1 MLLRFFLAL
10 LCLLVP
16 ISVFAALPAQVPRQL
31 VRQEISI
38 RFDLAQGLLHGQA
51 VITMPP
57 DTTLR
62 LSCAG
67 LEQVSAVIDG
77 RRTALPA
84 DKILFLPPDLQERKI
99 TLSWQVASNPAAG
112 ILISKE
118 GISLTGAWHPIAD
131 KDMFFSLSA
140 TLPDGFTA
148 ISEGNEIESGPGEYA
163 ACCEQPLPGLNF
175 AAGPY
180 SVITQQVGKIEV
192 SALFFPEDA
201 ELAADYLAKA
211 AEYLRRYEKLLGLFP
226 YPRYTIVENRLP
238 TGYGM
243 PGFTLL
249 GQTVVRL
256 PFIKDTSL
264 GHELLHSWFG
274 NAVRDD
280 GQGTWSEGLTTYLA
294 DQSFAADKGQ
304 GPQHR
309 KQQLLR
315 HQAWVDAKNIT
326 AVIDFRHGGKD
337 QPNSEKMRAIGY
349 DKTSMIFHALRGEI
363 GDQAFFAGLRRLCAE
378 KKFQQVGWPDLV
390 TLFSESVGRDLS
402 QFFGQWLLRNDLPLL
417 KVEEAQVSQKDG
429 QSLISFR
436 LLQDGKDPY
445 RLRVPVSITTLHGEV
460 RKILRTESL
469 DQRFTLS
476 VDGLPSELAL
486 DPEYDVPRRL
496 SEAERPPLWMQLLGA
511 EKKTVVL
518 PDGKDLEKYLP
529 LLAVLERRGCRVVKA
544 DALQNSELA
553 KGSFV
558 FFGSSAQT
566 KSLFGAVEHPAAG
579 FTLDVRPSPLNLA
592 QVMALVSSSST
603 EETAQA
609 MRKLEHYGGV
619 SYLHFLGGKLEEK
632 RLTEAENGIHVP
644 LRPLPV
650 GIPAQP
656 RHFAAVIEDISQ
668 SRVVYAGEIHTDYG
682 AHLLQLQ
689 LIQALYERQVQAGR
703 KNGLAIGLEMFPHSS
718 QAALDDWIS
727 GKIATEREF
736 LQRSGYFE
744 SWGFDYRFYRDI
756 INYAKAKGISL
767 IALNLDKNIVSSVF
781 RSGSTD
787 SLSPAQQM
795 ELAKERDLTLPGY
808 RQRLEE
814 IHALHKDAPQGSNFS
829 GFLQA
834 QAIWDETMAENA
846 AAYLRKEPHR
856 QLVVLAGVG
865 HVSKENGIPPRLK
878 RRLACRQS
886 VVVPISAASED
897 VQADWLLLAEDA
909 ELPPAGKLGVLLE
922 ESAKTEKRPAQVSVS
937 KISPE
942 SKADEAGLQEKDL
955 ILAMDG
961 QPVASIAAL
970 KAGLLDKKP
979 DETVLLKI
987 SRNGKELEMKVE
999 LMNE

>member
-1 MLLRFFLAL
+1 MRRLFL
-10 LCLLVP
+10 LCLILLQPVAA
-16 ISVFAALPAQVPRQL
+16 SAALSFPAPPSLQQN
-31 VRQEISI
+31 ISI
-38 RFDLAQGLLHGQA
+38 SFDFAQELLRSESLITVPQNVGLY
-51 VITMPP
+51 
-57 DTTLR
+57 

-67 LEQVSAVIDG
+67 LEQVSAAIDG
-77 RRTALPA
+77 RRTALTA
-84 DKILFLPPDLQERKI
+84 DKTLSLQPDPQEQKI
-99 TLSWQVASNPAAG
+99 SISWQVAANPAAG
-112 ILISKE
+112 ILISKD

-131 KDMFFSLSA
+131 EDMLFNLSA
-140 TLPDGFTA
+140 TLPAGFTA
-148 ISEGNEIESGPGEYA
+148 ISEGNEISNSKGQYTASGD
-163 ACCEQPLPGLNF
+163 QPLPGLNF

-180 SVITQQVGKIEV
+180 KVITQQVGKIEV

-211 AEYLRRYEKLLGLFP
+211 AEYLRRYEKLLGPFP
-226 YPRYTIVENRLP
+226 YPRYAIVENRLP

-249 GQTVVRL
+249 GQAVVRL

-326 AVIDFRHGGKD
+326 AVIDFRHGGKE
-337 QPNSEKMRAIGY
+337 QPDSEKMRAIGY
-349 DKTSMIFHALRGEI
+349 DKASMIFHALRGEI
-363 GDQAFFAGLRRLCAE
+363 GDRAFFAGLRRLCAE

-390 TLFSESVGRDLS
+390 TLFSEIAGRDLS

-417 KVEEAQVSQKDG
+417 KVEDAQVSQKDG

-460 RKILRTESL
+460 KKILQIESL
-469 DQRFTLS
+469 DQLFKIS
-476 VDGLPSELAL
+476 VDSLPSEIVL

-496 SEAERPPLWMQLLGA
+496 SEAERPPLWMQILGA

-518 PDGKDLEKYLP
+518 PDGKELEKYLP
-529 LLAVLERRGCRVVKA
+529 LLAELERRGCRVVKA

-553 KGSFV
+553 KDSFI

-566 KSLFGAVEHPAAG
+566 KSLFGPVEHPAAG
-579 FTLDVRPSPLNLA
+579 FTLDVRRSPLNLA

-609 MRKLEHYGGV
+609 VRKLEHYGSV
-619 SYLHFLGGKLEEK
+619 SYLHFLGGKVEEK
-632 RLTEAENGIHVP
+632 RLAEAENGIRIF

-650 GIPAQP
+650 GISAQP
-656 RHFAAVIEDISQ
+656 RHFAAIIDDLAQ
-668 SRVVYAGEIHTDYG
+668 SRVIYAGETHTDYG

-689 LIQALYERQVQAGR
+689 IIQALHERQAQAGQ
-703 KNGLAIGLEMFPHSS
+703 KDGLAIGLEMFPHSS

-736 LQRSGYFE
+736 IQRSGYFE
-744 SWGFDYRFYRDI
+744 VWGFDYRLYRDI
-756 INYAKAKGISL
+756 LNYAKAKGIPL

-787 SLSPAQQM
+787 SLTSAQQM
-795 ELAKERDLTLPGY
+795 ELASERDLTLPGY

-865 HVSKENGIPPRLK
+865 HVSKENGIPPRLN

-886 VVVPISAASED
+886 VIVPVSTASED

-922 ESAKTEKRPAQVSVS
+922 ESAKTEERPAQVLVS

-942 SKADEAGLQEKDL
+942 SKAGLREKDA
-955 ILAMDG
+955 ILAVDG
-961 QPVASIAAL
+961 RQTASIAAL
-970 KAGLLDKKP
+970 KADLLDKKP
-979 DETVLLKI
+979 GDTVLLKVGRG
-987 SRNGKELEMKVE
+987 SKTMELRVE
-999 LMNE
+999 LIK